1 MWCCR
6 SLCSEAV
13 SLVRCP
19 SSEQNEKAP
28 WVRPPSHHHKRKFNL
43 RSTHN
48 EATDRSHAN
57 QLTGWPIRVQ
67 NSIRTDN
74 WPGNYKKPENR
85 EIKMEFFINGH
96 LSVFP
101 GLSKELIKITIFW
114 RHLVAK
120 NDQNSVPKMTLKKSK
135 ITFRGAILNLGADKI
150 KINSNIFAMK

>member
-1 MWCCR
+1 
-6 SLCSEAV
+6 
-13 SLVRCP
+13 
-19 SSEQNEKAP
+19 
-28 WVRPPSHHHKRKFNL
+28 
-43 RSTHN
+43 
-48 EATDRSHAN
+48 
-57 QLTGWPIRVQ
+57 
-67 NSIRTDN
+67 
-74 WPGNYKKPENR
+74 
-85 EIKMEFFINGH
+85 MEFFINGH